1 MPARA
6 CPGMPASNPKGAATC
21 RHAPLGPAGADGA
34 EGPIGPEGAAEGPM
48 GPKAPSAHR
57 PRRGRGARGA
67 KDGVR
72 VTGTGCEAPHNYLVY
87 KYRPTLFF
95 ILYIQ
100 YIYILNF
107 KIIYF

>member
-1 MPARA
+1 
-6 CPGMPASNPKGAATC
+6 MPASNPKGAATC

-57 PRRGRGARGA
+57 PQRGRGARGA

-72 VTGTGCEAPHNYLVY
+72 VTGTGCEAPHNYLV
-87 KYRPTLFF
+87 
-95 ILYIQ
+95 
-100 YIYILNF
+100 
-107 KIIYF
+107 IIIMSLKSVSTS